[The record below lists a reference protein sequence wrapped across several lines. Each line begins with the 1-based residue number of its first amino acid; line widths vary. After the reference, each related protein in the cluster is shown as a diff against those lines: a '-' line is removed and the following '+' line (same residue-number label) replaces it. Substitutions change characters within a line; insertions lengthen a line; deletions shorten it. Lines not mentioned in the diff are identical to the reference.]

1 MRGLH
6 HGQEIAL
13 FFNAFGVKGILG
25 IFLSSIVISFVIYK
39 VFIISKNNNINSYE
53 EFSEKIIK
61 TKNKF
66 IKNIINNIV
75 NIFLIISFYIMV
87 AGIIAFLNQEF
98 GINNIIFNILIA
110 VIIYIVFMNSIEGI
124 VKINSL
130 LIPILMLLVLVLGY
144 KNIDNIFII
153 KENILIKNIMA
164 KNWLLS
170 ALIYSSYNSITLIPI
185 LITLK
190 KYIKKD
196 KDIKIISIL
205 SGTIIIILAF
215 IIYQLLN
222 TIQISG
228 SNLEIPIMFVAQQ
241 IGNIYKYLYGFVIL
255 AAIFTSAIS
264 SGYAVLQNVSKT
276 KRQYKLFAILIC
288 AISITA
294 GNFGFSSLVSLLY
307 PIFGYLGIAQI
318 LSLILF

>member
-25 IFLSSIVISFVIYK
+25 IFLSSILISFVIYK
-39 VFIISKNNNINSYE
+39 VLNISKNNNINSYE
-53 EFSEKIIK
+53 EFSKKIIK
-61 TKNKF
+61 TNNKF

-75 NIFLIISFYIMV
+75 NIFLIISFYVMV
-87 AGIIAFLNQEF
+87 AGIIAFLKQEF

-110 VIIYIVFMNSIEGI
+110 IILYIVFMNSIEGI

-130 LIPILMLLVLVLGY
+130 LIPILMLLVLILGY
-144 KNIDNIFII
+144 KNMDNIFII

-164 KNWLLS
+164 KNWFLS

-196 KDIKIISIL
+196 KDVKTISIL

-222 TIQISG
+222 TIQING
-228 SNLEIPIMFVAQQ
+228 SNLEIPIIFVAQQ

-264 SGYAVLQNVSKT
+264 SGYAVLQNISKT
-276 KRQYKLFAILIC
+276 KKEYKLFAILIC
-288 AISITA
+288 TISITA
-294 GNFGFSSLVSLLY
+294 GSFTFSSLVSFLY